1 METITPPKKR
11 LFELKSSAEFS
22 SSEFSHSI
30 KTWVNMASLLI
41 KQGNMAESN
50 KDDENAYISYVRA
63 CLIITKIIPFQ
74 PNYPAMMN
82 DIVCTDLRQKI
93 LLVVTRIGHLERR
106 LLKQFEQENQELIQR
121 QSLTTQEPVTEH
133 YTYATTP
140 SISLKQQRAS
150 MDETDR
156 ESEREASMPFQE
168 VAPEERE
175 EEQDEQRE
183 PEDQEKQDEEDSD
196 IEQDVRRLRM
206 VPETDADLALDLN
219 PRTYASHYQR
229 RSIYRRSRDLLQE
242 QQFQGHDEKKVLA
255 SSHLTSPATGSLRK
269 KSSNEEHRSFLS
281 PECQPNNSNATV
293 PSSQDYPSF
302 ASARHQHL
310 FAQHPHRGG
319 HVRRCSSTDGL
330 RTRMHIPGHN
340 SPAIP
345 PRSDKRSSM
354 MASVAQY
361 GSGNPNPSRPSLAE
375 LRAGDR
381 SNRRTMSFEIT
392 WTLPHEQ
399 RKGLPAA
406 IMTSTPRQSVD
417 ISHGRSI
424 SVNNNSNNEST
435 DSAPSSASTTGSSSS
450 PSTAQS
456 TPVASPQL
464 KISPQMGNSL
474 HSFHGYGHGYS
485 ASLTSITSAST
496 LAATMVDGTTPSPT
510 RSMGLPP
517 PLAPPSISSCSMH
530 STSTVTTPITPVAS
544 PILAS
549 SSTIS
554 SISASTMVN
563 PPSVS
568 SHVSTGSGTWATTG
582 KKAGLLRKIR
592 SKPKLKDQLF
602 DILPNLQFISDSV
615 RDIEPA
621 GLEEDI
627 GDCLQEEHSIQ
638 LEIFRLLAK
647 Q

>member
-1 METITPPKKR
+1 MAPPKKR

-82 DIVCTDLRQKI
+82 DIVCIDLRQKI

-106 LLKQFEQENQELIQR
+106 LLKQFEQENQKLIQR
-121 QSLTTQEPVTEH
+121 QSLTTQEPVTSH
-133 YTYATTP
+133 YTHATIP
-140 SISLKQQRAS
+140 SIALKQQRAS

-156 ESEREASMPFQE
+156 ESEMDVSMPFQE

-175 EEQDEQRE
+175 EEQEEQGE
-183 PEDQEKQDEEDSD
+183 PEDQEKQDEDND
-196 IEQDVRRLRM
+196 IEQDVRRLRIA
-206 VPETDADLALDLN
+206 PETDADLALDLN

-229 RSIYRRSRDLLQE
+229 RSVHRRSRDLLQE
-242 QQFQGHDEKKVLA
+242 QQFQGHDEKVLA
-255 SSHLTSPATGSLRK
+255 SSHLTTPASGSLRK

-281 PECQPNNSNATV
+281 PECQPNNSNTTV

-302 ASARHQHL
+302 ASARHQLL

-340 SPAIP
+340 SPAVP

-354 MASVAQY
+354 MSSVALY

-417 ISHGRSI
+417 ISHGRFI
-424 SVNNNSNNEST
+424 SVSNKSNNEST
-435 DSAPSSASTTGSSSS
+435 DSAPSSASTTGSSSL
-450 PSTAQS
+450 PSTTQS
-456 TPVASPQL
+456 TPVASPQI
-464 KISPQMGNSL
+464 KTGPQMGNNL

-485 ASLTSITSAST
+485 ASLTSIASAST
-496 LAATMVDGTTPSPT
+496 SAATMVDGTTPSPT
-510 RSMGLPP
+510 RSMGLPAP

-530 STSTVTTPITPVAS
+530 STSTVTTPTTPVAS
-544 PILAS
+544 PILVS

-568 SHVSTGSGTWATTG
+568 SHVSTGSGTWTTG
-582 KKAGLLRKIR
+582 MKAGLLRKIR

-602 DILPNLQFISDSV
+602 DILPNVGSPTHP
-615 RDIEPA
+615 PA
-621 GLEEDI
+621 
-627 GDCLQEEHSIQ
+627 
-638 LEIFRLLAK
+638 LALG
-647 Q
+647 QHQ